1 MVEEAQTQADRRQSH
16 GGLAMVGVWFLEK
29 AQDQIDRE
37 KGELSMKGEK
47 KKRKEKLFN

>member
-29 AQDQIDRE
+29 ARDQIDRE
-37 KGELSMKGEK
+37 KGEFGMKGK
-47 KKRKEKLFN
+47 KKKGKKIV